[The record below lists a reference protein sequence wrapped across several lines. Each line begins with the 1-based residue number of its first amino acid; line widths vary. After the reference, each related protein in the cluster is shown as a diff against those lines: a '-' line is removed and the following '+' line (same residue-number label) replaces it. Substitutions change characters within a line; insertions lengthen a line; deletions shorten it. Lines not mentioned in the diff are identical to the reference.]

1 VSIVAVLAV
10 LIAIGLAVA
19 SAVAL
24 SRARAAAQKT
34 GEEAKAQATQTL
46 EDAKREAEGLKK
58 QRLLEARE
66 QISTERAKAEGELSA
81 KRAALH
87 EEELRIEQAQHGLDQ
102 KESDAAAR
110 ETAIVKAEAEA
121 SESRRAAASAR
132 AEAEQT
138 LAKQTQK
145 LEEIAA
151 LTRDEARAELTARIE
166 ADVRRE
172 MTGFIKRATEEAQE
186 EAERN
191 ARTLIAQAI
200 HRTSARPVVQG
211 TMTTVKLPSDEIK
224 GRIIGREGRNIR
236 ALETALGVDIIID
249 DTPNTLL
256 LSSWDPLRRE
266 IARISIERLIEDG
279 RVHPARIEEVAV
291 KVQEEIDTATSEA
304 GEAACLELGLAEV
317 HPRLQ
322 RLLGRLKF
330 RTQHGYN
337 LLDHSLEVAFLAGYM
352 AAELGGR
359 PEVARR
365 AGLLHETAQTEDV
378 PPPAPAVFASSELVT
393 KFGES
398 DDVAHAIRAIHRSVE
413 PRSIEA
419 LVVAAAERIALNR
432 PGARKDNLEVFIER
446 LSRMEEISMSFP
458 GVKHAYAVRAGKEL
472 RVMVES
478 DLVTDDGVLTLSRE
492 IAARIEREVEYAGQV
507 RIQVIREIRA
517 IDFAV

>member
-1 VSIVAVLAV
+1 MSIVAVIAV
-10 LIAIGLAVA
+10 LIALGLAA
-19 SAVAL
+19 GSAVVL
-24 SRARAAAQKT
+24 SRARAAAVKT
-34 GEEAKAQATQTL
+34 GEEARTRAAQTV

-66 QISTERAKAEGELSA
+66 QISTERTKADAELQE

-87 EEELRIEQAQHGLDQ
+87 EEELQVERALNALEQ

-110 ETAIVKAEAEA
+110 EEAILRAEADA
-121 SESRRAAASAR
+121 DESRRAAAAAN
-132 AEAEQT
+132 AEAERA
-138 LAKQTQK
+138 LARQTQR
-145 LEEIAA
+145 LEEIAG

-166 ADVRRE
+166 TDVRRE
-172 MTGFIKRATEEAQE
+172 LAGFIKRATEEAQE
-186 EAERN
+186 EADKN
-191 ARTLIAQAI
+191 ARTLVAQAI

-211 TMTTVKLPSDEIK
+211 TMTTVKLPNDEIK

-236 ALETALGVDIIID
+236 SLENALGVDVIID

-291 KVQEEIDTATSEA
+291 KVQEEFDTATSEA

-352 AAELGGR
+352 SAELGGR
-359 PEVARR
+359 PDVARR
-365 AGLLHETAQTEDV
+365 AGLLHEVAQTEDV
-378 PPPAPAVFASSELVT
+378 PPPTPAVLASSELVA

-419 LVVAAAERIALNR
+419 LVLAAAERIALNR
-432 PGARKDNLEVFIER
+432 PGARKNNLEIFIER
-446 LSRMEEISMSFP
+446 LSRMEEIATSFP
-458 GVKHAYAVRAGKEL
+458 GVKRAYAVRAGKEL
-472 RVMVES
+472 RVMVEAEH
-478 DLVTDDGVLTLSRE
+478 VTDDGVTSLSRD
-492 IAARIEREVEYAGQV
+492 IASRIERELDYPGQV